1 MLSIIN
7 QEREIGEMITETTRL
22 VLFRNKI
29 EALVGV
35 WRRYVVISYQFWVV
49 ARKGASNPPQIGQNS
64 RYTLLPQ
71 KAPK

>member
-29 EALVGV
+29 EALVCGEDTL
-35 WRRYVVISYQFWVV
+35 SYLTSFFCFNHTVF
-49 ARKGASNPPQIGQNS
+49 
-64 RYTLLPQ
+64 TLLRV
-71 KAPK
+71 